1 MTAALRAR
9 RPTRFRHLCRVLA
22 PAAAIVALGA
32 GAARAAGN
40 AVTPTPL
47 GAAASATPGLEAPL
61 GPPQPLVIA
70 ALPAG
75 SPGPAVARSEGRVA
89 AGRPA
94 AFVYRAEVLGIVS
107 IGVSS
112 PESAARLSIFL
123 GNSTQAATGTEVADG
138 AIRWSSELA
147 VGETVRIVVHT
158 AGAEIPFRIEVVG
171 GPGGV

>member
-9 RPTRFRHLCRVLA
+9 RPIHLRHLCLVLA
-22 PAAAIVALGA
+22 PAAAALALGA
-32 GAARAAGN
+32 GLAHAAGN

-47 GAAASATPGLEAPL
+47 GATASATPGLQAPL
-61 GPPQPLVIA
+61 GPPTPLVMP
-70 ALPAG
+70 ALPPGSAG
-75 SPGPAVARSEGRVA
+75 PSVARSEGRVA

-94 AFVYRAEVLGIVS
+94 GFVFRAETLGIVS

-123 GNSTQAATGTEVADG
+123 GDSTQAATGTEIADG

-158 AGAEIPFRIEVVG
+158 AGAEIPFRVEVVG